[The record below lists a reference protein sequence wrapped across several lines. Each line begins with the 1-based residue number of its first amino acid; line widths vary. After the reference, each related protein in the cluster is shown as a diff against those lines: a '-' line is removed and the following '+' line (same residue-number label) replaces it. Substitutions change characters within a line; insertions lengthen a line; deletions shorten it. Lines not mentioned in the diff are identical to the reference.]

1 MGKRST
7 QAQAAAAAAATG
19 TSIFSRQRKVA
30 APGKAD
36 QHDYQ
41 QDHEDHLSLNLKK
54 TKVNS
59 LRKMN
64 KKRTGVMKQM
74 LEKFPKPDR
83 SNNNELPAQ
92 AAADDHHHHHQEEE
106 PIYESR
112 KLLIR
117 QMQGMIAKEVLKDRK
132 RQRGSDTVGKL
143 YT

>member
-7 QAQAAAAAAATG
+7 QAPAAATG

-83 SNNNELPAQ
+83 NNMSNNNEPPAAQ
-92 AAADDHHHHHQEEE
+92 AADDHQEEE

-143 YT
+143 